1 MYKHCFYF
9 SKQMKIKI
17 PMENLSLTPIV
28 PMLRQ
33 GVILLHAL
41 TQRNTIGRML
51 CKT

>member
-17 PMENLSLTPIV
+17 PMENLSLTLIV
-28 PMLRQ
+28 PMFRQ

-41 TQRNTIGRML
+41 T
-51 CKT
+51 